1 MCRPHDEPVMVS
13 WQLNYTN
20 LQEDFPPMSAIFT
33 SVIIQDTKY
42 DYFDTI
48 NQHFKE
54 EIDNN
59 A

>member
-1 MCRPHDEPVMVS
+1 
-13 WQLNYTN
+13 
-20 LQEDFPPMSAIFT
+20 MSAIFK

-54 EIDNN
+54 EIYDNT
-59 A
+59 